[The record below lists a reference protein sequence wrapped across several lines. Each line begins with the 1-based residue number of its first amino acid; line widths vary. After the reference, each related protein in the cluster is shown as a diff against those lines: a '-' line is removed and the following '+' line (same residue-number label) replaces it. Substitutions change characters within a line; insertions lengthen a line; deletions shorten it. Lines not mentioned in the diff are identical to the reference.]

1 MIKQLDKLVI
11 RAFLGPFILT
21 FAVVVFILLTQ
32 YMLKYFEDFVG
43 KDLGLPVFGELLFY
57 FALNMM
63 PAALP
68 LAILLSCLIT
78 FGNMGEFNELT
89 AVKTSGITL
98 PRVLAPVGI
107 IVLLLSI
114 GVFFFNDKVVP
125 KANLRAYS
133 LLYDI
138 RQKKPTLDIKPG
150 IFYNGLPGYSV
161 KASEK
166 IGDKTMKDIMIYD
179 HTAGRGNV
187 SLITADSGL
196 MYTINGDRYLVLDL
210 YKGKNY
216 SELIE
221 NDPQAKEVVFNQFAY
236 SRLMFSLASFDLNRT
251 QVELFSQ
258 NRMMRNLKELRT
270 DIDSIGREKANITK
284 TLPNNL
290 LGYFYYLFRP
300 LGTSH
305 GTFAGAPITDS
316 LQREAALLATNQAR
330 NVKSFTS
337 GYVERVKTVN
347 RDKNVFTVEYKRRYT
362 QAAACIVFFLI
373 GAPLGAIIRKGG
385 LGIPV
390 LISITFFVIFYVL
403 SITGEKWAK
412 EGVMDIDFSMWYSNG
427 ILAVIGLFFANQAR
441 RDSALF
447 ELDFYKKYFKKK
459 TSRANPRQAPL

>member
-1 MIKQLDKLVI
+1 MIKQLDKLVV

-107 IVLLLSI
+107 IVALLAV
-114 GVFFFNDKVVP
+114 GVFFFNDTVVP

-161 KASEK
+161 KAGEK

-221 NDPQAKEVVFNQFAY
+221 NDPQAKEVVFNQFTY

-270 DIDSIGREKANITK
+270 DIDSIGREGSTITR
-284 TLPNNL
+284 TMPANL

-300 LGTSH
+300 VGQAKGSN
-305 GTFAGAPITDS
+305 AGQVYNDS
-316 LQREAALLATNQAR
+316 LAREASLLATNQAR
-330 NVKSFTS
+330 NVKSFTA
-337 GYVERVKTVN
+337 GYVERLKTIN
-347 RDKNVFTVEYKRRYT
+347 RDRNVFTVEFKRRFT
-362 QAAACIVFFLI
+362 QAVACIVFFLI

-390 LISITFFVIFYVL
+390 LISITFFVVFYVL

-412 EGVMDIDFSMWYSNG
+412 EGVMDMDFSMWYSNG
-427 ILAVIGLFFANQAR
+427 LLAAIGLFFANQAR

-447 ELDFYKKYFKKK
+447 ELDFYKRFFRKRGG
-459 TSRANPRQAPL
+459 RAAPR

>member
-11 RAFLGPFILT
+11 RAFIGPFILT

-43 KDLGLPVFGELLFY
+43 KDLGLPVFAELLFY
-57 FALNMM
+57 FSLNMM

-107 IVLLLSI
+107 IVVLLAI
-114 GVFFFNDKVVP
+114 GVFFFNDMVVP

-161 KASEK
+161 KAGEK
-166 IGDKTMKDIMIYD
+166 LGDKTLKDIMIYD

-210 YKGKNY
+210 YRGKNY

-221 NDPQAKEVVFNQFAY
+221 NDPRAKEVVFNQFSY

-270 DIDSIGREKANITK
+270 DIDSIAREKSTIVR
-284 TLPNNL
+284 TLPANL
-290 LGYFYYLFRP
+290 QGYFYYLLRP
-300 LGTSH
+300 RSDQKGTYQGLPYS
-305 GTFAGAPITDS
+305 DS
-316 LQREAALLATNQAR
+316 LGREATLLATNQAR
-330 NVKSFTS
+330 NIKSFTT
-337 GYVERVKTVN
+337 GYMERVKTVN
-347 RDKNVFTVEYKRRYT
+347 RDINVFTVEMKRRYT
-362 QAAACIVFFLI
+362 QAVACIVFFLI

-390 LISITFFVIFYVL
+390 LISITFFVIFYVM

-412 EGVMDIDFSMWYSNG
+412 EGVMDLNFSMWYANG

-441 RDSALF
+441 RDAALF
-447 ELDFYKKYFKKK
+447 EMDFYKRFFR
-459 TSRANPRQAPL
+459 SRVRRATLRRG